1 MTTSESTRSST
12 DRGIGGPFATVELF
26 GLPFVDAANEAI
38 VADHLARWSL
48 PAKPDSEAHDRATGT
63 LPLVV
68 TPNVD
73 IVVQLQGPESEAMVS
88 AIKRAAYVLPD
99 GWPIVKVSSLRG
111 CPLQSRIA
119 GSSVFA
125 HWWPQ
130 IVADE
135 RRVAMLLSG
144 ESVQKGLEAE
154 HPQAL
159 CLVPPMIAPTPEAIG
174 SVADDFV
181 DRAVELDAEFLF
193 FGIGHPKDPAL
204 ALAVFERWPS
214 DRPLPLAFCLGA
226 SAELYL
232 GLRRRAPEWSQ
243 RMGLEWM
250 VRFAQEPRRMFHRY
264 FVRDLAFFPLA
275 FREIRGRGRS

>member
-1 MTTSESTRSST
+1 MTATEPAPSST
-12 DRGIGGPFATVELF
+12 ADGIGGPFATVELF
-26 GLPFVDAANEAI
+26 GLPFVDAANEKV
-38 VADHLARWSL
+38 VADHLARWVL
-48 PAKPDSEAHDRATGT
+48 PEKPDLETHDRSHAT

-73 IVVQLQGPESEAMVS
+73 IVVQLQAHESQPMVA

-99 GWPIVKVSSLRG
+99 GWPIVKVAGARG
-111 CPLQSRIA
+111 RPLQSRLA

-130 IVADE
+130 IVADD

-144 ESVQKGLEAE
+144 EAVQRGLLAQ

-181 DRAVELDAEFLF
+181 GRALDLDAEFLV
-193 FGIGHPKDPAL
+193 FGIGHPKDVAL

-250 VRFAQEPRRMFHRY
+250 VRFAQEPRRMFGRY
-264 FVRDLAFFPLA
+264 FVRDLAFLPLA
-275 FREIRGRGRS
+275 VREIRGRVRS